1 MLGRPPA
8 NPGFCSG
15 TRLPDLVIALADRT
29 SRSSSWTV
37 IHADRRCGFLYGVF
51 DPQGIA
57 AVEGCDYGQPP
68 GWGGDPHLGDAFL
81 LGLAGPDHHVIQR
94 LTLKL
99 GFDGGTVAEDP
110 RTGTVLISEDQAAND
125 GVHPTAAARRA
136 VGSREPPI
144 DVRRDRGGSPSRSP
158 MDDRAVDR

>member
-1 MLGRPPA
+1 
-8 NPGFCSG
+8 
-15 TRLPDLVIALADRT
+15 
-29 SRSSSWTV
+29 
-37 IHADRRCGFLYGVF
+37 VF

-110 RTGTVLISEDQAAND
+110 RTGTVLISEYQAANN
-125 GVHPTAAARRA
+125 GVHPYNWVWAYANRTLRLIHRYRENDAPEVTA
-136 VGSREPPI
+136 EPW
-144 DVRRDRGGSPSRSP
+144 
-158 MDDRAVDR
+158 

>member
-1 MLGRPPA
+1 M
-8 NPGFCSG
+8 
-15 TRLPDLVIALADRT
+15 
-29 SRSSSWTV
+29 
-37 IHADRRCGFLYGVF
+37 F

-110 RTGTVLISEDQAAND
+110 RTGTRASQEFDQL
-125 GVHPTAAARRA
+125 
-136 VGSREPPI
+136 SRILGPCP
-144 DVRRDRGGSPSRSP
+144 R
-158 MDDRAVDR
+158 